1 VHQSFSRSGQAD
13 AFGATTPLFPREGYA
28 TAKNVAF
35 NLQGTHGKGTIEK
48 SSTPGRVLA
57 IDNISRGASGSV
69 HPKSSETAYKIL
81 QHLEKTI
88 PSPTKKP
95 QELRHTL
102 AKRNASSI
110 ITNSQFKGSDS
121 DDYGQSSGCK
131 NGTVDTAD
139 PKKVCLYAFSATILV
154 CNAVE
159 DS

>member
-1 VHQSFSRSGQAD
+1 VYQSFSRGGQAD
-13 AFGATTPLFPREGYA
+13 VFAATTPLFPGEGYA
-28 TAKNVAF
+28 AAKSVAF

-81 QHLEKTI
+81 QHLENTI

-95 QELRHTL
+95 LELRHTL

-110 ITNSQFKGSDS
+110 ITNSQFKGSGS
-121 DDYGQSSGCK
+121 NDYGQSSGCK

-139 PKKVCLYAFSATILV
+139 PKKVCFCMPFLPQS
-154 CNAVE
+154 
-159 DS
+159 